1 MRVQL
6 NKPSKFGADNGS
18 VVEVERIDVD
28 GDAVLSG
35 GYNEEYDSTYA
46 FKGEYILVSSDTPLG
61 HPVEEEESVTEEET
75 KPQFTLT
82 IPLDTLLDVAEVLDR
97 LPESVVQSSTLV
109 NN

>member
-6 NKPSKFGADNGS
+6 NCASKFGADNGS
-18 VVEVERIDVD
+18 VVEALEIDID
-28 GDAVLSG
+28 GDALLVN
-35 GYNEEYDSTYA
+35 GYAKYDSSYV
-46 FKGEYILVSSDTPLG
+46 FNGEYILVPDDTPLG
-61 HPVEEEESVTEEET
+61 HPVEKEESVTELET

>member
-6 NKPSKFGADNGS
+6 NARKFGADNGS
-18 VVEVERIDVD
+18 VVEVELIDVD
-28 GDAVLSG
+28 GDALLVN
-35 GYNEEYDSTYA
+35 GYMKYDSTYA
-46 FKGEYILVSSDTPLG
+46 FKGEYILVPDDTPLG

>member
-6 NKPSKFGADNGS
+6 NARKFGADNGS
-18 VVEVERIDVD
+18 VVEVDLIDVD
-28 GDAVLSG
+28 GDAVLSD
-35 GYNEEYDSTYA
+35 GYNEEYESSYA